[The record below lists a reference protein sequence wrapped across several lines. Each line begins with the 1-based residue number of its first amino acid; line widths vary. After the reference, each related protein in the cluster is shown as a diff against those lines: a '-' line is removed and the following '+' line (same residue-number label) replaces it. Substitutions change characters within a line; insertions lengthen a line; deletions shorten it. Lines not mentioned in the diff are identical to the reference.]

1 MGVIVMESFRH
12 QLCRLTCLLCFG
24 FALPF
29 TGLAQTGASATTTT
43 APTAQA
49 PDDVLK
55 KLSDLVHARKY
66 AEAQQTVAALLLLYP
81 GDQRLIKAQA
91 LLDNALA
98 SLKPADS
105 PENANAPANSVASD
119 QPLADTNSERL
130 TGMDKVDY
138 HALIELARQAQQT
151 TDLEQQKASLNQ
163 FLDQSTPF
171 LQKHP
176 RELLL
181 WQLRAASALSL
192 NEPMVG
198 YEAGQQLLAMGAA
211 DSNDPNLQSLLGQ
224 LRNKNWLDQQGAEK
238 LFAQQRYILVAFLGE
253 AADTPTHTDLRSAI
267 SSDMNKVL
275 LSKYPSRQNRFV
287 APDPRDPPPLLTLT
301 FNIYGTALSPCTYSP
316 FKNVW
321 KCPAQT
327 SLTVDGSSPEGWR
340 FNKTYT
346 FSGGTSGI
354 GWGTARTPLTP
365 DDVRAW
371 ISEGVAKAFREILD
385 AEDVRAAFRNST
397 LKTAAPAAPTSALVG
412 HLAPELAAPAVH
424 ASEPANNSA
433 PPAAAPVSEPAIQR
447 SALGN
452 AFTPEPI
459 LPAVHT
465 SASADNSSP
474 LADASN
480 PTILHVY
487 RPHRLTAAAQ
497 KPYIFVDGKKI
508 TPIAN
513 SQEIRMLLAPGKHT
527 ISVSKKY
534 VDNELPI
541 NDLDMAPGS
550 EYWIRVDISAGAWA
564 ARSKLYV
571 VPTDQAQLESRR
583 MEEIKIGDIYMN

>member
-1 MGVIVMESFRH
+1 MGVTVMESFRH
-12 QLCRLTCLLCFG
+12 QLCRLAWLVCFS

-29 TGLAQTGASATTTT
+29 AGLAQTGASATTLTT
-43 APTAQA
+43 PTAQA

-55 KLSDLVHARKY
+55 KLSDLVHAHKY

-98 SLKPADS
+98 SSKPAD
-105 PENANAPANSVASD
+105 PAENGKAPASSMTPP
-119 QPLADTNSERL
+119 QPVTDTNSEHL

-138 HALIELARQAQQT
+138 NALIELARQAQQT

-176 RELLL
+176 HELLL
-181 WQLRAASALSL
+181 WQLRAASAISL

-224 LRNKNWLDQQGAEK
+224 LKNKNWLDLQGAEK
-238 LFAQQRYILVAFLGE
+238 LFAQQRYVLVSFLGE
-253 AADTPTHTDLRSAI
+253 AADTPAHTDLRSAI
-267 SSDMNKVL
+267 TSEMNKVL
-275 LSKYPSRQNRFV
+275 LSEYPSRQNHFT

-301 FNIYGTALSPCTYSP
+301 FNIHGTTLSPCTYSAL
-316 FKNVW
+316 KNVW
-321 KCPAQT
+321 KCPAQS

-354 GWGTARTPLTP
+354 GWGTARTPLAP
-365 DDVRAW
+365 YQVQAW
-371 ISEGVAKAFREILD
+371 ISQCMAEAFRGILD
-385 AEDVRAAFRNST
+385 AGDVRAAFSNATSNPAPPVAHTST
-397 LKTAAPAAPTSALVG
+397 LVG
-412 HLAPELAAPAVH
+412 SPAPEPAVLAAH
-424 ASEPANNSA
+424 ISEPANNSA
-433 PPAAAPVSEPAIQR
+433 PLPAAPVSEPAIQR
-447 SALGN
+447 SALRN
-452 AFTPEPI
+452 ASTPEPV
-459 LPAVHT
+459 LSAVH
-465 SASADNSSP
+465 SSVSADNPSP
-474 LADASN
+474 LAAASN
-480 PTILHVY
+480 TTILHVY

-497 KPYIFVDGKKI
+497 KPYVFVDGRQI

-541 NDLDMAPGS
+541 NDLDMAPGN
-550 EYWIRVDISAGAWA
+550 EYWIRVEISAGAWA

-571 VPTDQAQLESRR
+571 VPGDQAQLESKR
-583 MEEIKIGDIYMN
+583 MEEIKIGDISMN

>member
-1 MGVIVMESFRH
+1 MESFRH
-12 QLCRLTCLLCFG
+12 HLCRLTCLVCFS

-29 TGLAQTGASATTTT
+29 TVSAQTGASATTTT
-43 APTAQA
+43 AAPTAQA

-98 SLKPADS
+98 SPKPADS
-105 PENANAPANSVASD
+105 PENGRAPANSVAPP
-119 QPLADTNSERL
+119 QPVADTNSERL

-138 HALIELARQAQQT
+138 NALIELARQAQQT
-151 TDLEQQKASLNQ
+151 TDLDQQKASLNQ

-176 RELLL
+176 HELLL
-181 WQLRAASALSL
+181 WQLRAASAISL

-224 LRNKNWLDQQGAEK
+224 LKNKNWLDQQEAQK
-238 LFAQQRYILVAFLGE
+238 LFAQQRYILVTFLGE
-253 AADTPTHTDLRSAI
+253 AADTPTHVDLRSTI

-275 LSKYPSRQNRFV
+275 LSKYPSRQNHFT

-301 FNIYGTALSPCTYSP
+301 FNIHATSLSPCTYSP

-340 FNKTYT
+340 FNETYT

-365 DDVRAW
+365 YEVQAW
-371 ISEGVAKAFREILD
+371 ISQSVAETFRGILD
-385 AEDVRAAFRNST
+385 ASDVRAAFSNST
-397 LKTAAPAAPTSALVG
+397 LKPAPPVAHTSAPAGNP
-412 HLAPELAAPAVH
+412 APELAAPAVH
-424 ASEPANNSA
+424 VSEPANNSA
-433 PPAAAPVSEPAIQR
+433 PLAAAPVMEPATQH
-447 SALGN
+447 SALRHDS
-452 AFTPEPI
+452 PPD
-459 LPAVHT
+459 PALSPVHS
-465 SASADNSSP
+465 SASADDSSP
-474 LADASN
+474 LVAASQ
-480 PTILHVY
+480 TSILHVY

-513 SQEIRMLLAPGKHT
+513 SQEIRMLLAPGRHT
-527 ISVSKKY
+527 VSVSKKY

-541 NDLDMAPGS
+541 NDLDMAPGN

-571 VPTDQAQLESRR
+571 VPSDQAQLESTR
-583 MEEIKIGDIYMN
+583 MEEIKIGDISMN

>member
-1 MGVIVMESFRH
+1 MESFRH
-12 QLCRLTCLLCFG
+12 HLCHLTCLICFS

-29 TGLAQTGASATTTT
+29 TGLAQTGSSASTTTL
-43 APTAQA
+43 PTAQA

-81 GDQRLIKAQA
+81 ADQRLIKAQA
-91 LLDNALA
+91 LLDAALA
-98 SLKPADS
+98 APKPADS
-105 PENANAPANSVASD
+105 PENGNAPANSAT
-119 QPLADTNSERL
+119 PAEPPADANSERL

-138 HALIELARQAQQT
+138 NALLELARQAQQS
-151 TDLEQQKASLNQ
+151 TDLEQHKASLNQ

-171 LQKHP
+171 LRKHP

-181 WQLRAASALSL
+181 WQLRAASAISL
-192 NEPMVG
+192 NEPMIG

-211 DSNDPNLQSLLGQ
+211 DSNDPNLQGLLGQ
-224 LRNKNWLDQQGAEK
+224 LKNKNWLDQQGAEK
-238 LFAQQRYILVAFLGE
+238 LFAEQRYVLVTLLGE
-253 AADTPTHTDLRSAI
+253 AADTPTHTDLRSTI
-267 SSDMNKVL
+267 CSDMNKVL
-275 LSKYPSRQNRFV
+275 LSKYPARQNHFI

-301 FNIYGTALSPCTYSP
+301 FNIHDTSLSPCTYSP

-354 GWGTARTPLTP
+354 GWGTARTPLNAYQ
-365 DDVRAW
+365 VQVW
-371 ISEGVAKAFREILD
+371 ISQGVAEAFREILD
-385 AEDVRAAFRNST
+385 ASDVRAAFSSPN
-397 LKTAAPAAPTSALVG
+397 LKSAPVARTPAPG
-412 HLAPELAAPAVH
+412 GNPPPELAAPPAHV
-424 ASEPANNSA
+424 SEPASNSA
-433 PPAAAPVSEPAIQR
+433 PGAPAPVSEPATQP
-447 SALGN
+447 SALTN
-452 AFTPEPI
+452 ASSPQPVLSAT
-459 LPAVHT
+459 HK
-465 SASADNSSP
+465 SASADDRSAV
-474 LADASN
+474 ADASN
-480 PTILHVY
+480 ATILHVY

-497 KPYIFVDGKKI
+497 KPYIFVDGNKI

-513 SQEIRMLLAPGKHT
+513 SQEIRMLLAPGKHS

-534 VDNELPI
+534 VDSELPI

-571 VPTDQAQLESRR
+571 VPSDQAQLESRR
-583 MEEIKIGDIYMN
+583 MEEIKIGDISMN